1 MKWQPGDPEPGDMV
15 RVQIGS
21 IFHYGV
27 YTGGGRIVAF
37 GLPPVPAYASAPDR
51 FLVVETDMDVFCT
64 GRIPEIAVL
73 DRAERRKRVPP
84 AESVRRAKDRLGS
97 DGYHMIRNN
106 CEHFAYEC
114 VFGEHRSTQEE
125 AVRRMWNERQILNV
139 YLMRADCIREEAEQY
154 PPARLAQLRRSTD
167 PALRQA
173 RAADWALMRRAARH
187 CFSLDPDELRFT
199 PGKHGA
205 WRCDRFFFS
214 LSHADGLVAAA
225 VSNAPVGVDLETAAG
240 LARRFDGEGLDL
252 LRERGFSP
260 REQAAYPRTAEGFAC
275 CWTRKEALFKCAG
288 GRAFRPE
295 QYDSLNSQVMTC
307 VIKEECGP
315 ILSVCGQ
322 NAAQPHLYLTDGTR
336 FRPADWREAGPV

>member
-114 VFGEHRSTQEE
+114 VFGEKKSLQEE
-125 AVRRMWNERQILNV
+125 AVFRMWNARPVLNV
-139 YLMRADCIREEAEQY
+139 YLAEADGFALDFPVPEE
-154 PPARLAQLRRSTD
+154 RLKEIEACTD
-167 PALRQA
+167 PSVKSA
-173 RAADWALMRRAARH
+173 RITNWALLRIAAKH
-187 CFSLDPDELRFT
+187 CFSLDPDELRFSRKK
-199 PGKHGA
+199 PGG
-205 WRCDRFFFS
+205 WTSDRFS
-214 LSHADGLVAAA
+214 LSFSHADGRCCVA
-225 VSNAPVGVDLETAAG
+225 VSNAPVGVDLETVDG
-240 LARRFDGEGLDL
+240 FSRRFDEKTCEK
-252 LRERGFSP
+252 LRARVFSKAERG
-260 REQAAYPRTAEGFAC
+260 AYPETPEGFLAG
-275 CWTRKEALFKCAG
+275 WTRKEAAFKASEK
-288 GRAFRPE
+288 RVFSPAALDTQSE
-295 QYDSLNSQVMTC
+295 
-307 VIKEECGP
+307 
-315 ILSVCGQ
+315 
-322 NAAQPHLYLTDGTR
+322 NAATFLLPLPGRPIVSVFGRHAASAR
-336 FRPADWREAGPV
+336 FFRVNGASVEPLSATTVNEF